1 MAPSSRSRRS
11 TEYCFMP
18 DSIAA
23 HHVFCK
29 KL

>member
-1 MAPSSRSRRS
+1 MALSSRSRRS

-18 DSIAA
+18 DSVAG

-29 KL
+29 RL

>member
-11 TEYCFMP
+11 TEYCFIP
-18 DSIAA
+18 GSIDS

-29 KL
+29 RL